1 MQLGRTW
8 TFATYWQPRV
18 VTIMLQFQI
27 CNSHFTFESLYWE
40 GNILIPPR
48 PIILWGRILADKG
61 EYQKALGHIQKAM
74 SVREALLGNNHTD
87 TAISYATMAS
97 VLLRSKK
104 KGYHEATLK
113 YSNLALNIFRQI
125 TWEATCVV

>member
-1 MQLGRTW
+1 
-8 TFATYWQPRV
+8 
-18 VTIMLQFQI
+18 
-27 CNSHFTFESLYWE
+27 
-40 GNILIPPR
+40 LIPPR

-104 KGYHEATLK
+104 KGPRALGQMVEALSLYVRIHGNKLHLKTAQAYHSVANIQSDEHSNYHDQTLE
-113 YSNLALNIFRQI
+113 NHRRALVIR
-125 TWEATCVV
+125 